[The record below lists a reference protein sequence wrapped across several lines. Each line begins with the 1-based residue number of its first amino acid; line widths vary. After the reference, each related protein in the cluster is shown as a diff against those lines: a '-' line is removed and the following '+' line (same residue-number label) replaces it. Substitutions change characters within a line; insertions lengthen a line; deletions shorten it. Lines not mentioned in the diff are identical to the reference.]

1 MACGITPPMT
11 RTVQC
16 VLLKCEA
23 PGLDRPP
30 FPGPRGQRIFE
41 TVSKEAW
48 QRWVAHQTMLIN
60 EYRLS
65 AVDPKARKLLEGHQD
80 KFLFGEGSAPPPDFK
95 DPNAAG

>member
-1 MACGITPPMT
+1 MT
-11 RTVQC
+11 IRTVHC
-16 VLLKCEA
+16 AHLKCEA

-48 QRWVAHQTMLIN
+48 KLWVAHQTMLIN

-65 AVDPKARKLLEGHQD
+65 AVDPKARKLLESHQD

-95 DPNAAG
+95 APSAAG